1 MHNVYYTTCWLTKT
15 SVAHGLYRNKIL
27 HGAEPLQFPLKLF
40 RSTGCAPQASKVFNH
55 RAHFSK
61 IAWHVH
67 CSLTLTSPQLFGLDA
82 LAWPAAMNELCH
94 LLFVC
99 ERALVWVMATATH
112 QLFSLAPA
120 ANARV
125 RLTSH
130 MTNQLNSKW
139 GIHPQ
144 GHLRHVQAFSLSS
157 FPTRTKILWHMER
170 WNS

>member
-1 MHNVYYTTCWLTKT
+1 MQNCSSSRLNYSHQQDVHHRPPENLSTEPT
-15 SVAHGLYRNKIL
+15 SV
-27 HGAEPLQFPLKLF
+27 
-40 RSTGCAPQASKVFNH
+40 
-55 RAHFSK
+55 K

-67 CSLTLTSPQLFGLDA
+67 CSLTLTSPPLFGLDT

-139 GIHPQ
+139 GVHPQ
-144 GHLRHVQAFSLSS
+144 GHLRHVQAFSLFS
-157 FPTRTKILWHMER
+157 FPAHTKILWHTER
-170 WNS
+170 GNS